1 MKKWLIY
8 VFSTGVCL
16 WGCTL
21 NEEWTEFTSPKDE
34 VQDMK
39 IELPKS
45 SDDFGQA
52 VADEIEVTV
61 KKLVEMNVDYS
72 DANGSKEFHDRFYND
87 FCQANPNLAKK
98 RLRGETTL
106 PTISPEQFA
115 EGYASL
121 TETQIKFVH
130 KIIEECDRSTS
141 DHDLLVRLISLRDEI
156 YAEVPQIEQERLLNV
171 ISVLFYSIQELN
183 HLAAQGMTLKTTNNT
198 SSFPRLRN
206 SSEGSGSHNTDEEN
220 GWFDEW
226 LDNNNENKEDNDPDT
241 GNVMAGCSSFL
252 VPIWSIAV
260 GEPTPGGEIVASVT
274 TVVTLTGALLYHV
287 VTCVRDYNDSHEEVN
302 GSSELDFCYKKYIES
317 MNGKNDWNDKHSGG
331 WGFSECYNCWEQ
343 CKANGYWKCPV
354 TK

>member
-52 VADEIEVTV
+52 VADEIEVTM

-87 FCQANPNLAKK
+87 FCQANPNLAKNVYG
-98 RLRGETTL
+98 RNYVA
-106 PTISPEQFA
+106 TISPEQFA

-121 TETQIKFVH
+121 TETQINFVH

-141 DHDLLVRLISLRDEI
+141 DHDLLVRLIS
-156 YAEVPQIEQERLLNV
+156 YV
-171 ISVLFYSIQELN
+171 IKSTQKSHKSNKSV
-183 HLAAQGMTLKTTNNT
+183 
-198 SSFPRLRN
+198 
-206 SSEGSGSHNTDEEN
+206 
-220 GWFDEW
+220 
-226 LDNNNENKEDNDPDT
+226 
-241 GNVMAGCSSFL
+241 C
-252 VPIWSIAV
+252 
-260 GEPTPGGEIVASVT
+260 
-274 TVVTLTGALLYHV
+274 
-287 VTCVRDYNDSHEEVN
+287 
-302 GSSELDFCYKKYIES
+302 
-317 MNGKNDWNDKHSGG
+317 
-331 WGFSECYNCWEQ
+331 
-343 CKANGYWKCPV
+343 
-354 TK
+354 

>member
-171 ISVLFYSIQELN
+171 ISVLFYTSATIMPEAVAN
-183 HLAAQGMTLKTTNNT
+183 HASMLAL
-198 SSFPRLRN
+198 
-206 SSEGSGSHNTDEEN
+206 
-220 GWFDEW
+220 
-226 LDNNNENKEDNDPDT
+226 
-241 GNVMAGCSSFL
+241 
-252 VPIWSIAV
+252 
-260 GEPTPGGEIVASVT
+260 SVT
-274 TVVTLTGALLYHV
+274 GSRPFTQYISTPVLISAL
-287 VTCVRDYNDSHEEVN
+287 
-302 GSSELDFCYKKYIES
+302 
-317 MNGKNDWNDKHSGG
+317 
-331 WGFSECYNCWEQ
+331 
-343 CKANGYWKCPV
+343 
-354 TK
+354 